1 MAYAI
6 EAEMPAMQSKPSPAS
21 RSNTREVDET
31 VNYEE
36 LAAVKRARPF
46 TETKVAPV
54 SSTCWKDD
62 PFPF

>member
-1 MAYAI
+1 MP
-6 EAEMPAMQSKPSPAS
+6 AEMPAMQSKPSPAS
-21 RSNTREVDET
+21 HSDTCEVDET

-54 SSTCWKDD
+54 VSTCWTDD

>member
-6 EAEMPAMQSKPSPAS
+6 EAETPAMQSKPSPAS
-21 RSNTREVDET
+21 RSNTCEVDET
-31 VNYEE
+31 MNCEE

-46 TETKVAPV
+46 KETKLAPV
-54 SSTCWKDD
+54 ISTCWKDD

>member
-6 EAEMPAMQSKPSPAS
+6 EAEMPAMQPKPSS
-21 RSNTREVDET
+21 RSNTCEVDET
-31 VNYEE
+31 VNHEE

-54 SSTCWKDD
+54 ISTCWKDD

>member
-6 EAEMPAMQSKPSPAS
+6 EAEMPAMQSKPSS
-21 RSNTREVDET
+21 RSNSCEVDET

-46 TETKVAPV
+46 METKVAPV
-54 SSTCWKDD
+54 ISTCWKDD